1 MIPTAPPATG
11 VRTPW
16 EQLPAY
22 VREELADALGA
33 PVVGATTQRG
43 GFSPGVAA
51 RVRLADG
58 RRAFVKAVSADANP
72 GSPDLHRAEARNSAA
87 LPDSVPAPRLLASY
101 DDGTWVALA
110 FEDIEGRQPQV
121 PWSSH
126 EFELVLDAVD
136 ALGRALTP
144 APLGAP
150 SVVEAKVDDFRGW
163 EQLIAAEAGGEASR
177 NRPVGG
183 PRLDPWARRHL
194 HALAELAAPWAQ
206 FATGDTLAHGDLR
219 ADNMLVVG
227 DGECD
232 GGRVVFVDW
241 PHATR
246 AAPWFDLLLML
257 PCVRAQGGPDPE
269 DVFTAR
275 RVGRD
280 ADPKGVTATLAALAG
295 YFVHHSL
302 LPAPP
307 GLPTLRAFQAAQG
320 AAALEWLRTRLGPVL
335 P

>member
-16 EQLPAY
+16 EQLPAH
-22 VREELADALGA
+22 VREELAAALGA

-72 GSPDLHRAEARNSAA
+72 GSPDMHRAEARHSAT
-87 LPDSVPAPRLLASY
+87 LPASVPAPRLLASY

-110 FEDIEGRQPQV
+110 FEDVEGRQPQV
-121 PWSSH
+121 PWRAQ
-126 EFELVLDAVD
+126 EFGLVLDAVD

-150 SVVEAKVDDFRGW
+150 SVADSKAGDFRGW
-163 EQLIAAEAGGEASR
+163 EQLIAAEAGRETGRSE
-177 NRPVGG
+177 PDGG

-194 HALAELAAPWAQ
+194 HALAELAAPWAEY
-206 FATGDTLAHGDLR
+206 ATGDTLAHGDLR
-219 ADNMLVVG
+219 ADNMLLTADG
-227 DGECD
+227 D
-232 GGRVVFVDW
+232 RVVFVDW

-269 DVFTAR
+269 GVFTAH

-302 LPAPP
+302 LPDPP

-320 AAALEWLRTRLGPVL
+320 AAALGWLRTRLGPAL